1 MSIQEIIYLAILGLT
16 ILSGVIAIFV
26 ALIRGELKKF
36 IIAKMEEAE
45 KLSGDGMK
53 KLEYVLNAV
62 KEKYKV
68 LELFLNIKKF
78 VEKIISISKKINAK

>member
-1 MSIQEIIYLAILGLT
+1 MSIQEIIYLALLGFA
-16 ILSGVIAIFV
+16 ILSGVITIIV

-36 IIAKMEEAE
+36 VIEKMEEAE
-45 KLSGDGMK
+45 KLSGDGKK
-53 KLEYVLNAV
+53 KLDYVLNAV

-78 VEKIISISKKINAK
+78 IEKIISISKEINAK